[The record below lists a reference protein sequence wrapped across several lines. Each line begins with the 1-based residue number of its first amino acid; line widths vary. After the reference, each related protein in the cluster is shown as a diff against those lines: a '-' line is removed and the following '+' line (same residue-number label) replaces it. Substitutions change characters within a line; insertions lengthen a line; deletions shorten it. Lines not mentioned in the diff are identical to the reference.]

1 MSEQDDGGDATKAG
15 REKDEPAKD
24 GNSGKE
30 QNKAE
35 DGHGGDGDEEGGKS
49 SPLKNPKVRVT
60 IIVLVLLVIVI
71 GLIWFVRYWTR
82 GRYEQS
88 TNDAYLQAD
97 IVLVAPK
104 VSGYV
109 ETVLVQDNEVV
120 RAGQPLVQIDP
131 REPRARLEQ
140 AQGQVDQGLAS
151 IAQAEAQI
159 RQQQAQILT
168 ARAQLAG
175 SRSSRLYAQREVD
188 RYAPLTAQGAQTEE
202 QLDQMRRSRDQA
214 ASQAE
219 ANLGQLMSAER
230 QIDVLRAQIASARAQ
245 VKQARAQVHQAE
257 IDLQS
262 TVARSSI
269 DGRVGDR
276 TVRVGQYVQ
285 TGTRM
290 MSVVPVDRIYLV
302 ANFKETQIGLM
313 RVGQP
318 ATIKVD
324 AISGGEFHGTVDS
337 FSPGTGSQFAIL
349 PPQNATGNFT
359 KVVQRVPVRI
369 RVEAGPEARKVL
381 VPGLSV
387 DVTVDTIGAK
397 PEKKRIEEEAERTE
411 KRRKHEHD
419 AAVQHDRQDQQGGAG
434 R

>member
-1 MSEQDDGGDATKAG
+1 MSEQDEGGDAA
-15 REKDEPAKD
+15 RADLEKDEPAKE
-24 GNSGKE
+24 GNSDQK

-35 DGHGGDGDEEGGKS
+35 QGDGGDRDEEGDKP
-49 SPLKNPKVRVT
+49 SPLKNPKVRIA
-60 IIVLVLLVIVI
+60 IIVLVLVVIVV
-71 GLIWFVRYWTR
+71 GLIWFVHYWTR

-120 RAGQPLVQIDP
+120 RAGQPLVTIDS
-131 REPRARLEQ
+131 REPQARLEQ

-168 ARAQLAG
+168 ARAQFAG
-175 SRSSRLYAQREVD
+175 SRSSRLYAQRQVD
-188 RYAPLTAQGAQTEE
+188 RYAPLAAQGAQTEE

-219 ANLGQLMSAER
+219 ANLGQLMGAER

-245 VKQARAQVHQAE
+245 VRQARAQVHQAE

-262 TVARSSI
+262 TVVRSSI

-397 PEKKRIEEEAERTE
+397 PEKKRIEEEADSTE
-411 KRRKHEHD
+411 ERRKHEHD
-419 AAVQHDRQDQQGGAG
+419 AAVQRDRQGQQGGAG